1 MKLNFIRKAKISV
14 KITAIYAFIFSFV
27 LLILSATVL
36 YGVKYYLNIQATK
49 QVNDITNI
57 IFPKLTYNAD
67 LKDKNLFYDVP
78 ANENIYVRI
87 IASEGK
93 LVNQSNKF
101 DYKVTIKKPYNK
113 VCHLEEKDKHF
124 RYKNIELKNKNYG
137 IVFLQVVKN
146 MDSEYNFL
154 IVLFVF
160 MALADLV
167 GIVLSV
173 LLGYITSRRML
184 KPIENITKT
193 AEDISINNLKERIDT
208 DGPNDELKKLSC
220 TLNNMID
227 RLQESFKKQNQ
238 FVSDAS
244 HELRTPIAVIQGYA
258 NLLDRW
264 GKDDREALE
273 KSIKAIKLETVNMAE
288 LIEKLLFLAKSD
300 NGILKI
306 EKTKFMLKQLID
318 EVTEETKIV
327 EIKNLTITNDKNV
340 DVKVFADYRLLKQML
355 RIFIDNSVK
364 FTPED
369 GKIDISSEV
378 KGNNVKLT
386 VSDNGAG
393 IQESETKKIFDRFY
407 TVDKSRARESSGT
420 GLGLSIAKHIAAMH
434 DGSIEVE
441 SKEGIGTKIIV
452 SLKIL

>member
-67 LKDKNLFYDVP
+67 LKDKSLFYDVP

-93 LVNQSNKF
+93 LVNESNKF

-113 VCHLEEKDKHF
+113 VCHLEEKDKHL

-378 KGNNVKLT
+378 KENNVKLT

>member
-1 MKLNFIRKAKISV
+1 MRLNFIRKAKISV
-14 KITAIYAFIFSFV
+14 KITTIYAFTFSFV

-36 YGVKYYLNIQATK
+36 YGIKYYLNNQATK

-57 IFPKLTYNAD
+57 IFPKLTYKAD

-78 ANENIYVRI
+78 ANENMHIRI
-87 IASEGK
+87 IASDGK
-93 LVNQSNKF
+93 LINESNKF
-101 DYKVTIKKPYNK
+101 NYQVKIKKPYNK
-113 VCHLEEKDKHF
+113 VRHLEEKDKHLQ
-124 RYKNIELKNKNYG
+124 YKNVEFKNKSYG

-146 MDSEYNFL
+146 MDSEYDFL
-154 IVLFVF
+154 TVLFVF
-160 MALADLV
+160 MALADFV

-193 AEDISINNLKERIDT
+193 AEDISINNLKERINAE
-208 DGPNDELKKLSC
+208 GPNDELKKLSC

-227 RLQESFKKQNQ
+227 RLQESFEKQNQ

-288 LIEKLLFLAKSD
+288 LIEKLLFLARND
-300 NGILKI
+300 NGILMM
-306 EKTKFMLKQLID
+306 EKKEFKLKQLID
-318 EVTEETKIV
+318 EVVEETKVAETKKIA
-327 EIKNLTITNDKNV
+327 ITNGENADI
-340 DVKVFADYRLLKQML
+340 KVLADYRLLKQML
-355 RIFIDNSVK
+355 RIFIDNSIK
-364 FTPED
+364 FTPQC
-369 GKIDISSEV
+369 GKIDISSV
-378 KGNNVKLT
+378 VQGNNVKLI
-386 VSDNGAG
+386 VSDNGSG
-393 IQESETKKIFDRFY
+393 IPKNEIGKIFDRFY
-407 TVDKSRARESSGT
+407 TVDKSRSRESSGT

-434 DGSIEVE
+434 NGTIEVE
-441 SKEGIGTKIIV
+441 SKDGIGTKIIV
-452 SLKIL
+452 NLKIL